1 MMASSVRCTM
11 SLVLSWVRPISS
23 EIFLTISFLVTL
35 AISTKAWSA
44 HGARRVAQMYLQ
56 LGLMSRKNT
65 PPVTLGVDFKRLERG
80 CGRSVIIGPGFVRPA
95 FPPRRKGRA
104 NEPRSDDDRSAAT
117 PLKPLEIDSK
127 SDRRSVFS

>member
-1 MMASSVRCTM
+1 MMVSSVRCTM

-35 AISTKAWSA
+35 ASSKKAWSA

-65 PPVTLGVDFKRLERG
+65 SLVTPDVDFKRPQRGLRSVSHQGIGVCSPSLSAAAAVLLER
-80 CGRSVIIGPGFVRPA
+80 S
-95 FPPRRKGRA
+95 
-104 NEPRSDDDRSAAT
+104 
-117 PLKPLEIDSK
+117 EIT
-127 SDRRSVFS
+127 

>member
-1 MMASSVRCTM
+1 MMVSSVRCTM

-35 AISTKAWSA
+35 ASSKKAWSA

-65 PPVTLGVDFKRLERG
+65 SLVTPTSISRGLRGVAVGFSSGDRG
-80 CGRSVIIGPGFVRPA
+80 LFA
-95 FPPRRKGRA
+95 
-104 NEPRSDDDRSAAT
+104 
-117 PLKPLEIDSK
+117 
-127 SDRRSVFS
+127 